1 MQLMLKLTNITVL
14 PIMAPLMQ
22 ELVLQ
27 EPTNRLLIQE
37 LPIMPQELLIQSLAQ
52 LLVQWVALLVPWE
65 E

>member
-14 PIMAPLMQ
+14 PIMAPLTQ